1 VSTRA
6 EDSARRFRRDPP
18 REPRS
23 LPRYQKVAAIV
34 REQLAGGVLAPG
46 APAPSA
52 AALARVTGYSGMTCR
67 RALRAL
73 VADGVLV
80 PGASPRARLRVPGYA
95 EESSDGA
102 ARALSACLVARRSA
116 AGLTQP
122 QLAELVGMSVTTVG
136 HAETRRLW
144 QSRVFWERA
153 DQVLHADGELL
164 RLHDAYRAAQAQPE
178 PAEAE
183 PAGASDTPSETGH
196 GEPPVA
202 VTVNVPG
209 SVTCIAVTWADGA
222 VTTVYPP
229 VGRGAATTGGGLPE
243 Q

>member
-1 VSTRA
+1 M
-6 EDSARRFRRDPP
+6 SALAGGGVGRL
-18 REPRS
+18 REPVR
-23 LPRYQKVAAIV
+23 LPRYQRVAAIV

-52 AALARVTGYSGMTCR
+52 AALARLTGYSGVTCR

-73 VADGVLV
+73 VADGALV
-80 PGASPRARLRVPGYA
+80 PGASPGARLRVPGYA
-95 EESSDGA
+95 EESRDAA
-102 ARALSACLVARRSA
+102 ARALSACLAVRRIA

-144 QSRVFWERA
+144 QSRVFWELA
-153 DQVLHADGELL
+153 DQVLHAGGELL
-164 RLHDAYRAAQAQPE
+164 RLHDAFRAAQAQPG
-178 PAEAE
+178 
-183 PAGASDTPSETGH
+183 PAGAGDTPSETGH
-196 GEPPVA
+196 AESQVA

-209 SVTCIAVTWADGA
+209 PVTCIAVTWADGA

-229 VGRGAATTGGGLPE
+229 PGRSAGATEGGLPE